1 MWVSIIINNY
11 NYARFLSA
19 AIDSA
24 LAQTWHPLE
33 VVVVDDGS
41 TDDSWSVIQRYG
53 SRVRAIRQANGGQG
67 AAYNADFA
75 ASRGQWVLFLD
86 ADDLLDA
93 DALQRMMALA
103 EAEVAK
109 VQGPLRCIA
118 ADGQSLGGTV
128 PYHAHDGDVTPI
140 VRRFRHY
147 AAPPSSGNLFRRSA
161 IEPYLPMP
169 AAAWRYGADTVTIV
183 LSAFH
188 GQVATVPSPIGSY
201 RLHTGANR
209 RSGLLGN
216 VNRSLAVALRRTE
229 ERRLAVEAWGTQRSG
244 IQWPDEC
251 LTLPW
256 DWRARAL
263 SWRLQRADH
272 PYPQDDPRTIARGLE
287 ASLAAWPGYTA
298 TERLLQRAWV
308 RFMLHA
314 PLRWVNALA
323 ATNAPGGWRARIK
336 MLRRARAS

>member
-67 AAYNADFA
+67 AAYNAGFA

-209 RSGLLGN
+209 RSAAPKVRAAPIVPAAGPARLI
-216 VNRSLAVALRRTE
+216 RSGSRTKKRSELNNMLDGCLSFAPYSPISTESSVCCSGASVANEASVPIDPGSAGAESTTGRRSMAVASNTVFLN
-229 ERRLAVEAWGTQRSG
+229 
-244 IQWPDEC
+244 P
-251 LTLPW
+251 
-256 DWRARAL
+256 
-263 SWRLQRADH
+263 
-272 PYPQDDPRTIARGLE
+272 
-287 ASLAAWPGYTA
+287 
-298 TERLLQRAWV
+298 
-308 RFMLHA
+308 
-314 PLRWVNALA
+314 
-323 ATNAPGGWRARIK
+323 
-336 MLRRARAS
+336 RRAVRA